1 MVMDPFLV
9 IVAANKAVHSQ
20 KQGKM
25 TTKTVHSEILFN
37 LSPSRKITES
47 FRKFGIG
54 DRDESLLV
62 VVVQNDQSE
71 KTCKALQSLRETVIG
86 EEVAVDE
93 LPSLADMSEIE
104 KEYKLA
110 DIELSTCS
118 ALDALVSRIAAKDI
132 ISL

>member
-1 MVMDPFLV
+1 MF
-9 IVAANKAVHSQ
+9 Q
-20 KQGKM
+20 
-25 TTKTVHSEILFN
+25 
-37 LSPSRKITES
+37 ITES

-104 KEYKLA
+104 KVRWEEV
-110 DIELSTCS
+110 IQGS
-118 ALDALVSRIAAKDI
+118 AKW
-132 ISL
+132 